1 MSNKIKKILTVDD
14 LVKFCQEQK
23 FAQFSSKDTGYQLA
37 VKVPTTFEVEGSDDN
52 HRDMTKLKIKIF
64 HTGINR
70 NNSKVSKEAAEK
82 AMKTIPDRPVLAA
95 IHQLSNGDY
104 DFAGHE
110 IEIVHNDKTGKDEVR
125 YIESQV
131 GSFSS
136 EPAFWEHDD
145 ELDKD
150 FVCAYAYISNEY
162 TKTAEIINRKG
173 YTKNSCEL
181 FIDEMAYDGKEH
193 CLDLIDFYVSGS
205 TLLGTSMD
213 GNEKEIEEG
222 MQGSRADIA
231 DFSAENNSVK
241 FSKDDKLIELLDKLN
256 TTLSNFNNNT
266 IRKEEQIEVDINK
279 ENFEE
284 VTDTEEVTET
294 EETTEEEV
302 TVTENESEETVD
314 ETSEDETV
322 ETEDE
327 TTEIKED
334 NACGGS
340 TKKKKKCEE
349 DEPKEESDED
359 EPEVKEDNACGGGG
373 SGTKKK
379 KKNSIECSYTV
390 NDETKTYAVS
400 LEEKISA
407 IHCLVNDT
415 YAEADNTYYGVS
427 VYDSYVIM
435 QDWCSGRYFKQSYT
449 DENDTYTLTGDR
461 IEVYAEFVTKNE
473 LDELNDMRSNYSTV
487 VNELNQY
494 KYNEE
499 FADKMTVFEDEAYTD
514 YLETDEFKALMSK
527 ETVDKYSK
535 EELAEKSDATLG
547 KFVKSTKTFSYTESK
562 VKKPIASVKVF
573 SDVSK
578 TRKPSR
584 YGDLFK
590 NE

>member
-23 FAQFSSKDTGYQLA
+23 FARFSSKDTGYQLA

-162 TKTAEIINRKG
+162 TRTSEIINRKG

-213 GNEKEIEEG
+213 GNEKEIGEG

-241 FSKDDKLIELLDKLN
+241 FSKDEKLIELLDKLN

-266 IRKEEQIEVDINK
+266 IRKEEEIEVENK

-284 VTDTEEVTET
+284 VTETVEVTET

-322 ETEDE
+322 DTEEE

-334 NACGGS
+334 NACGG
-340 TKKKKKCEE
+340 
-349 DEPKEESDED
+349 
-359 EPEVKEDNACGGGG
+359 G
-373 SGTKKK
+373 SGSAKKK

-400 LEEKISA
+400 LDEKISA

-435 QDWCSGRYFKQSYT
+435 QDWCSGRYFKQSYM

-461 IEVYAEFVTKNE
+461 Y
-473 LDELNDMRSNYSTV
+473 
-487 VNELNQY
+487 
-494 KYNEE
+494 
-499 FADKMTVFEDEAYTD
+499 EA
-514 YLETDEFKALMSK
+514 A
-527 ETVDKYSK
+527 
-535 EELAEKSDATLG
+535 SDRAAGLP
-547 KFVKSTKTFSYTESK
+547 VK
-562 VKKPIASVKVF
+562 
-573 SDVSK
+573 
-578 TRKPSR
+578 
-584 YGDLFK
+584 
-590 NE
+590 

>member
-23 FAQFSSKDTGYQLA
+23 FARFSSKDTGYQLA

-136 EPAFWEHDD
+136 EPAFWEYDD

-162 TKTAEIINRKG
+162 TRTSEIINRKG

-241 FSKDDKLIELLDKLN
+241 FSKDEKLIELLDKLN

-266 IRKEEQIEVDINK
+266 IRKEEEIEVENK

-284 VTDTEEVTET
+284 VTETVEVTET

-322 ETEDE
+322 DEENSEETTDESDEETEDE
-327 TTEIKED
+327 E
-334 NACGGS
+334 S
-340 TKKKKKCEE
+340 T
-349 DEPKEESDED
+349 
-359 EPEVKEDNACGGGG
+359 VKEDNACGGGSG
-373 SGTKKK
+373 SVKKK

-400 LEEKISA
+400 LDEKISA

-435 QDWCSGRYFKQSYT
+435 QDWCSGRYFKQSYM

-461 IEVYAEFVTKNE
+461 VEVYAEFVTKDE
-473 LDELNDMRSNYSTV
+473 LNELNDMRSNYSTV

-514 YLETDEFKALMSK
+514 YLETDEFKTLMSK

-535 EELAEKSDATLG
+535 EELAEKADATLG
-547 KFVKSTKTFSYTESK
+547 KFVKSTKTFSYTENK
-562 VKKPIASVKVF
+562 TKKPIASVKVF
-573 SDVSK
+573 SDVNK
-578 TRKPSR
+578 TRKQSR

>member
-23 FAQFSSKDTGYQLA
+23 FARFSSKDTGYQLA

-162 TKTAEIINRKG
+162 TRTSEIINRKG

-222 MQGSRADIA
+222 MQGSRADIT

-241 FSKDDKLIELLDKLN
+241 FSKDEKLIELLDKLN

-266 IRKEEQIEVDINK
+266 IRKEEEIEVENK

-284 VTDTEEVTET
+284 VTETVEVTET

-322 ETEDE
+322 DTEDE
-327 TTEIKED
+327 ATEIKED
-334 NACGGS
+334 NACGG
-340 TKKKKKCEE
+340 
-349 DEPKEESDED
+349 
-359 EPEVKEDNACGGGG
+359 G
-373 SGTKKK
+373 SGSVKKK

-400 LEEKISA
+400 LDEKISA

-435 QDWCSGRYFKQSYT
+435 QDWCSGRYFKQSYM

-461 IEVYAEFVTKNE
+461 VEVYAEFVTKDE
-473 LDELNDMRSNYSTV
+473 LNELNDMRSNYSII

-535 EELAEKSDATLG
+535 EELAEKADATLG
-547 KFVKSTKTFSYTESK
+547 KFVKSTKTFSYTENK
-562 VKKPIASVKVF
+562 TKKPIASVKVF
-573 SDVSK
+573 SDVNK

>member
-23 FAQFSSKDTGYQLA
+23 FARFSSKDTGYQLA

-162 TKTAEIINRKG
+162 TRTSEIINRKG

-241 FSKDDKLIELLDKLN
+241 FSKDEKLIELLDKLN

-266 IRKEEQIEVDINK
+266 IRKEEEIEVENK
-279 ENFEE
+279 ENFDE
-284 VTDTEEVTET
+284 VTETVEVTET

-322 ETEDE
+322 DTEDE
-327 TTEIKED
+327 ATEIKED
-334 NACGGS
+334 NACGG
-340 TKKKKKCEE
+340 
-349 DEPKEESDED
+349 
-359 EPEVKEDNACGGGG
+359 G
-373 SGTKKK
+373 SGSAKKK

-400 LEEKISA
+400 LDEKISA

-461 IEVYAEFVTKNE
+461 IEVYAEFVTKDE
-473 LDELNDMRSNYSTV
+473 LNELNDMRSNYSTI

-535 EELAEKSDATLG
+535 EELAEKADATLG
-547 KFVKSTKTFSYTESK
+547 KFVKSKKTFSYTENK
-562 VKKPIASVKVF
+562 TKKPIASVKVF
-573 SDVSK
+573 SDVNK

>member
-23 FAQFSSKDTGYQLA
+23 FARFSSKDTGYQLA

-110 IEIVHNDKTGKDEVR
+110 IEIVHNDKTDKDEVR

-162 TKTAEIINRKG
+162 TRTSEIINRKG

-213 GNEKEIEEG
+213 ENEKEIEEG

-241 FSKDDKLIELLDKLN
+241 FSKDEKLIELLDKLN

-266 IRKEEQIEVDINK
+266 IRKEEEIEVENK
-279 ENFEE
+279 ENFDK
-284 VTDTEEVTET
+284 VTEAVEVTET

-322 ETEDE
+322 DTEDE

-334 NACGGS
+334 NACGG
-340 TKKKKKCEE
+340 
-349 DEPKEESDED
+349 
-359 EPEVKEDNACGGGG
+359 G
-373 SGTKKK
+373 SGSAKKK

-400 LEEKISA
+400 LDEKISA

-435 QDWCSGRYFKQSYT
+435 QDWCSGRYFKQSYM

-461 IEVYAEFVTKNE
+461 VEVYAEFVTKDE
-473 LDELNDMRSNYSTV
+473 LNELNDMRSNYSTI

-535 EELAEKSDATLG
+535 EELAEKADATLG
-547 KFVKSTKTFSYTESK
+547 KFVKSTKTFSYTENK
-562 VKKPIASVKVF
+562 TKKPIASVKVF
-573 SDVSK
+573 SDVNK

>member
-1 MSNKIKKILTVDD
+1 MGRRIMTVDELYSFCLKNNFLNFDSKEFGKELVVEMPANFEKSNDDTDKMTEGLTPFVSRAFHDHINLNKSEIKEQDFKDNLPSSNLRPILANIKKDEETGELDFGSHDYHIEKVKEVDENGKEFTVEKTVYDEQPIGVIDGSKTSIEYDEEEKVNRAVLHGYLYNEYCQDAIDILNRRGTVDCSVE
-14 LVKFCQEQK
+14 LVIRQM
-23 FAQFSSKDTGYQLA
+23 S
-37 VKVPTTFEVEGSDDN
+37 
-52 HRDMTKLKIKIF
+52 M
-64 HTGINR
+64 
-70 NNSKVSKEAAEK
+70 
-82 AMKTIPDRPVLAA
+82 
-95 IHQLSNGDY
+95 
-104 DFAGHE
+104 
-110 IEIVHNDKTGKDEVR
+110 
-125 YIESQV
+125 
-131 GSFSS
+131 
-136 EPAFWEHDD
+136 
-145 ELDKD
+145 
-150 FVCAYAYISNEY
+150 
-162 TKTAEIINRKG
+162 
-173 YTKNSCEL
+173 
-181 FIDEMAYDGKEH
+181 DGKTKS
-193 CLDLIDFYVSGS
+193 LVLNDFYVAGL
-205 TLLGTSMD
+205 TLLSDKTKPGMAGS
-213 GNEKEIEEG
+213 NFKIE
-222 MQGSRADIA
+222 
-231 DFSAENNSVK
+231 DFSLENETQSFEK
-241 FSKDDKLIELLDKLN
+241 QLIEMQAKLN
-256 TTLSNFNNNT
+256 ELEARFNINNT
-266 IRKEEQIEVDINK
+266 IRKEEEIEVENK

-284 VTDTEEVTET
+284 VTETVEVTET

-322 ETEDE
+322 DTEEE

-334 NACGGS
+334 NACGG
-340 TKKKKKCEE
+340 
-349 DEPKEESDED
+349 
-359 EPEVKEDNACGGGG
+359 G
-373 SGTKKK
+373 SGSTKKK

-400 LEEKISA
+400 LDEKISA

-435 QDWCSGRYFKQSYT
+435 QDWCSGRYFKQSYM

-461 IEVYAEFVTKNE
+461 VEVYAEFVTKDE
-473 LDELNDMRSNYSTV
+473 LNELNDMRSNYSTV

-535 EELAEKSDATLG
+535 EELAEKADAALG
-547 KFVKSTKTFSYTESK
+547 KFVKSTKTFSYTENK
-562 VKKPIASVKVF
+562 TKKPIASVKVF
-573 SDVSK
+573 SDVNK

>member
-23 FAQFSSKDTGYQLA
+23 FARFSSKDTGYQLA

-162 TKTAEIINRKG
+162 TRTSEIINRKG

-241 FSKDDKLIELLDKLN
+241 FSKDEKLIELLDKLN

-266 IRKEEQIEVDINK
+266 IRKEEEIEVENK

-284 VTDTEEVTET
+284 VTETVEVTET

-322 ETEDE
+322 DTEDE

-334 NACGGS
+334 NACGG
-340 TKKKKKCEE
+340 
-349 DEPKEESDED
+349 
-359 EPEVKEDNACGGGG
+359 G
-373 SGTKKK
+373 SGSAKKK

-400 LEEKISA
+400 LDEKISA

-435 QDWCSGRYFKQSYT
+435 QDWCSGRYFKQSYM

-461 IEVYAEFVTKNE
+461 VEVYAEFVTKDE
-473 LDELNDMRSNYSTV
+473 LNELNDMRSNYSTV

-514 YLETDEFKALMSK
+514 YLETDEFKTLMSK

-535 EELAEKSDATLG
+535 EELAEKADAILG
-547 KFVKSTKTFSYTESK
+547 KFVKSTKTFSYTENK
-562 VKKPIASVKVF
+562 TKKPIASVKVF
-573 SDVSK
+573 SDVNK

>member
-23 FAQFSSKDTGYQLA
+23 FARFSSKDTGYQLA

-162 TKTAEIINRKG
+162 TRTSEIINRKG

-241 FSKDDKLIELLDKLN
+241 FSKDEKLIELLDKLN

-266 IRKEEQIEVDINK
+266 IRKEEEIEVENK

-284 VTDTEEVTET
+284 VTETVEVTET

-322 ETEDE
+322 DTEDE
-327 TTEIKED
+327 ATEIKED
-334 NACGGS
+334 NACGG
-340 TKKKKKCEE
+340 
-349 DEPKEESDED
+349 
-359 EPEVKEDNACGGGG
+359 G
-373 SGTKKK
+373 SGSVKKK

-400 LEEKISA
+400 LDEKISA

-435 QDWCSGRYFKQSYT
+435 QDWCSGRYFKQSYM

-461 IEVYAEFVTKNE
+461 VEVYAEFVTKDE
-473 LDELNDMRSNYSTV
+473 LNELNDMRSNYSTV

-535 EELAEKSDATLG
+535 EELAEKADATLG
-547 KFVKSTKTFSYTESK
+547 KFVKSTKTFSYTENK
-562 VKKPIASVKVF
+562 TKKPIASVKVF
-573 SDVSK
+573 SDVNK

>member
-23 FAQFSSKDTGYQLA
+23 FARFSSKDTGYQLA

-162 TKTAEIINRKG
+162 TRTSEIINRKG

-213 GNEKEIEEG
+213 ENEKEIEEG

-241 FSKDDKLIELLDKLN
+241 FSKDEKLIELLDKLN

-266 IRKEEQIEVDINK
+266 IRKEEEIEVENK

-284 VTDTEEVTET
+284 VTETVEVTET

-322 ETEDE
+322 DTEDE

-334 NACGGS
+334 NACGG
-340 TKKKKKCEE
+340 
-349 DEPKEESDED
+349 
-359 EPEVKEDNACGGGG
+359 G
-373 SGTKKK
+373 SGSAKKK

-400 LEEKISA
+400 LDEKISA

-435 QDWCSGRYFKQSYT
+435 QDWCSGRYFKQSYM

-461 IEVYAEFVTKNE
+461 VEVYAEFVTKDE
-473 LDELNDMRSNYSTV
+473 LNELNDMRSNYSTV

-514 YLETDEFKALMSK
+514 YLETDEFKTLMSK

-535 EELAEKSDATLG
+535 EELAEKADATLG
-547 KFVKSTKTFSYTESK
+547 KIVKSTKTFSYTENK
-562 VKKPIASVKVF
+562 TKKPIASVKVF
-573 SDVSK
+573 SDVNK

>member
-23 FAQFSSKDTGYQLA
+23 FARFSSKDTGYQLA
-37 VKVPTTFEVEGSDDN
+37 VKVPTTFEVECSDDN

-95 IHQLSNGDY
+95 IHQLSNGEY

-110 IEIVHNDKTGKDEVR
+110 IEIVHNDKTGKDEVH

-162 TKTAEIINRKG
+162 TRTSEIINRKG

-181 FIDEMAYDGKEH
+181 FIDEMSYDSKEH

-256 TTLSNFNNNT
+256 TTLSNFNNNSN
-266 IRKEEQIEVDINK
+266 RKEETRVEMN
-279 ENFEE
+279 ENFDE
-284 VTDTEEVTET
+284 VTETVEVTET

-322 ETEDE
+322 YEENSEETTDESDEETEDDE
-327 TTEIKED
+327 
-334 NACGGS
+334 S
-340 TKKKKKCEE
+340 T
-349 DEPKEESDED
+349 
-359 EPEVKEDNACGGGG
+359 VKEDNACGGGG
-373 SGTKKK
+373 SGTTKKK
-379 KKNSIECSYTV
+379 KKNSIECSYEV
-390 NDETKTYAVS
+390 DGETKKFAVS
-400 LEEKISA
+400 LQEKIYA
-407 IHCLVNDT
+407 IQDLVNAT

-427 VYDSYVIM
+427 VYEDYVVM
-435 QDWCSGRYFKQSYT
+435 CDYWSGRYYKQSYT
-449 DENDTYTLTGDR
+449 SENDNYSLTGDR
-461 IEVYAEFVTKNE
+461 VEVYAEFVTSDEQKE
-473 LDELNDMRSNYSTV
+473 LESMRSNYAALKEFKENAEK
-487 VNELNQY
+487 NELHAKREEILNSE
-494 KYNEE
+494 KYESVSETDAFKELVKNMDNYSLEE
-499 FADKMTVFEDEAYTD
+499 LEKEAKIIFADNFNM
-514 YLETDEFKALMSK
+514 ETFA
-527 ETVDKYSK
+527 VH
-535 EELAEKSDATLG
+535 AEKAQ
-547 KFVKSTKTFSYTESK
+547 KNST
-562 VKKPIASVKVF
+562 VKVF
-573 SDVSK
+573 ANVNKSK
-578 TRKPSR
+578 KDSR
-584 YGDLFK
+584 YGNLFSK
-590 NE
+590 

>member
-23 FAQFSSKDTGYQLA
+23 FARFSSKDTGYQLA

-162 TKTAEIINRKG
+162 TRTSEIINRKG

-205 TLLGTSMD
+205 TLSGTSMD

-241 FSKDDKLIELLDKLN
+241 FSKDEKLIELLDKLN

-266 IRKEEQIEVDINK
+266 IRKEEEIEVENK

-284 VTDTEEVTET
+284 VTETVEVTET

-322 ETEDE
+322 DTEDE

-334 NACGGS
+334 NACGG
-340 TKKKKKCEE
+340 
-349 DEPKEESDED
+349 
-359 EPEVKEDNACGGGG
+359 G
-373 SGTKKK
+373 SGSAKKK

-400 LEEKISA
+400 LDEKISA

-435 QDWCSGRYFKQSYT
+435 QDWCSGRYFKQSYM

-461 IEVYAEFVTKNE
+461 IEVYAEFVTKDE
-473 LDELNDMRSNYSTV
+473 LNELNDMRSNYSTI

-499 FADKMTVFEDEAYTD
+499 FADKMTVFEDEAYTE
-514 YLETDEFKALMSK
+514 YLETDEFKTLMSK

-535 EELAEKSDATLG
+535 EELAEKADATLG
-547 KFVKSTKTFSYTESK
+547 KFVKSTKTFSYTENK
-562 VKKPIASVKVF
+562 TKKPIASVKVF
-573 SDVSK
+573 SDVNK

>member
-23 FAQFSSKDTGYQLA
+23 FARFSSKDTGYQLA

-162 TKTAEIINRKG
+162 TRTSEIINRKG

-241 FSKDDKLIELLDKLN
+241 FSKDEKLIELLDKLN

-266 IRKEEQIEVDINK
+266 IRKEEEIEVENK

-284 VTDTEEVTET
+284 VTETVEVTET

-322 ETEDE
+322 DTEEE

-334 NACGGS
+334 NACGG
-340 TKKKKKCEE
+340 
-349 DEPKEESDED
+349 
-359 EPEVKEDNACGGGG
+359 G
-373 SGTKKK
+373 SGSTKKK

-400 LEEKISA
+400 LDEKISA

-435 QDWCSGRYFKQSYT
+435 QDWCSGRYFKQSYM

-461 IEVYAEFVTKNE
+461 VEVYAEFVTKDE
-473 LDELNDMRSNYSTV
+473 LNELNDMRSNYSTV

-514 YLETDEFKALMSK
+514 YLETDEFKTLMSK

-535 EELAEKSDATLG
+535 EELAEKADATLG
-547 KFVKSTKTFSYTESK
+547 KFVKSTKTFSYTENK
-562 VKKPIASVKVF
+562 TKKSIASVKVF
-573 SDVSK
+573 SDVNK